1 MTISPQSPYEIL
13 ESSILSKPR
22 MMGNPAEKETTAFL
36 LDFLT
41 RHGLAPRTEEMEWST
56 AKVSGRKAMYLMVGV
71 FVVLLNLSLDLSAP
85 VNAYVSITLAVL
97 SIGCLVL
104 FGKALGNGRMKFFGT
119 SAVGENVLCEV
130 EPAGRQEDAA
140 VLYFTAHSD
149 SVASNMPWLYIKLI
163 MGMLIGYLVIFSLTI
178 ASSIHSLIEFSN
190 DAASRTAVIGFL
202 NTIIF
207 YASAG
212 VLVLIIANMFTR
224 RVSTSPG
231 ACDNGSG
238 SAILLNLAAH
248 YQQHPPQNL
257 HMKFCWFA
265 AEEWGLYGSESYV
278 ENHRDEIIAQ
288 KDNSYLIN
296 VDMVGTELAYLDK
309 AGMFIKKPLNKKLN
323 KLIAATAE
331 EAGIE
336 AHSFKSPM
344 GDNSDH
350 APFRKLKIEVCLF
363 LAKKDTKRIH
373 SPKDTLE
380 FVQPEKLDDAV
391 RLITGVVEKLDNTPS

>member
-1 MTISPQSPYEIL
+1 MIISKQYPYEIL

-22 MMGNPAEKETTAFL
+22 MMGTPAEKETTTFL
-36 LDFLT
+36 LDFLS
-41 RHGLAPRTEEMEWST
+41 RQGLAPRTEEIEWST
-56 AKVSGRKAMYLMVGV
+56 AKVRGRKAMYLMVGA
-71 FVVLLNLSLDLSAP
+71 FVVLLNLSLNLQAP
-85 VNAYVSITLAVL
+85 INAYASIALAVL

-104 FGKALGNGRMKFFGT
+104 FGKALGNGKMKFFGK
-119 SAVGENVLCEV
+119 SAAGENALCEI

-190 DAASRTAVIGFL
+190 ESISRTAVIGFI

-207 YASAG
+207 YTSVG
-212 VLVLIIANMFTR
+212 VLVLIIASMFTR
-224 RVSTSPG
+224 RVNTSPG

-238 SAILLNLAAH
+238 SAILLSLASYFQAN
-248 YQQHPPQNL
+248 PPQHL

-265 AEEWGLYGSESYV
+265 AEEWGLYGSENYV
-278 ENHRDEIIAQ
+278 ADHKDEIIAK

-296 VDMVGTELAYLDK
+296 VDMVGTELTYLDK
-309 AGMFIKKPLNKKLN
+309 SGMFIKKPLNKKLN

-336 AHSFKSPM
+336 VHTFKSPM

-350 APFRKLKIEVCLF
+350 APFRKLKMEVAFF

-391 RLITGVVEKLDNTPS
+391 RLITGVVEKLDAA